1 MALPPVRVTSAAVAF
16 TWSAERAVQTTAAP
30 SSAKRKL
37 SARPMPFEAPVIKAT
52 LPSNS
57 LMAIAP

>member
-1 MALPPVRVTSAAVAF
+1 
-16 TWSAERAVQTTAAP
+16 VQTTAAP